1 MPSQELKDA
10 LSVLPAAQDEVSND
24 QIKPNLEDGDPK
36 EEGFSKSSDNNAIAA
51 ANDYNLDDAQSK
63 MVPDKDILS
72 GSLCRMCLMKKDH
85 YRYNEVEGPRYKTG
99 PTGKRIMMRMD
110 RLQKKILM
118 AEFDR
123 DANWTSEKVQAIA
136 ARLSISKAKVYKWN
150 WDQKNKRRD
159 ALFAQFITERNAAP
173 RRPQF

>member
-1 MPSQELKDA
+1 
-10 LSVLPAAQDEVSND
+10 
-24 QIKPNLEDGDPK
+24 
-36 EEGFSKSSDNNAIAA
+36 
-51 ANDYNLDDAQSK
+51 

>member
-1 MPSQELKDA
+1 M
-10 LSVLPAAQDEVSND
+10 
-24 QIKPNLEDGDPK
+24 
-36 EEGFSKSSDNNAIAA
+36 
-51 ANDYNLDDAQSK
+51 
-63 MVPDKDILS
+63 
-72 GSLCRMCLMKKDH
+72 RKDH
-85 YRYNEVEGPRYKTG
+85 YRYDEVEGPRYKTG

-136 ARLSISKAKVYKWN
+136 ARLNISKAKVYKWN

-159 ALFAQFITERNAAP
+159 ALFAQFITERSAHP
-173 RRPQF
+173 RRAQAELPATEVSRSERKV